1 MTYWCITPI
10 TYCKLYIYMGFL
22 KFDAPYNLP
31 QCLFHTAAWGVELD
45 FSEETKITVIWLP
58 QLPPSQHTVRG
69 PI

>member
-1 MTYWCITPI
+1 
-10 TYCKLYIYMGFL
+10 MGFL